1 LNRSTFQYNDERKIA
16 FRTFILSSVFSHDQ
30 FLISFDSAN
39 SPHDSPDMGNTLDA
53 ITRGVK
59 AGVAAV
65 KEATPHRFEAA
76 GKAVVCAHCGN
87 DTFNEVGV
95 LGVSFGGYG
104 ISCTK
109 CTRIEYFL
117 KAPSQA
123 AKSSQVV
130 A

>member
-1 LNRSTFQYNDERKIA
+1 
-16 FRTFILSSVFSHDQ
+16 
-30 FLISFDSAN
+30 
-39 SPHDSPDMGNTLDA
+39 MGNTFDA

-65 KEATPHRFEAA
+65 KEATPHRFEVA
-76 GKAVVCAHCGN
+76 GKVVVCAHCGN

-104 ISCTK
+104 ISCTR

-123 AKSSQVV
+123 AKSSQAVG
-130 A
+130 